1 MKNIKNKLKSIVLTI
16 ATTIGV
22 ISGALTIESWVK
34 DRYFKEVHPTKM
46 EQNYYIYGDVVVDK
60 TESSKVKELD

>member
-1 MKNIKNKLKSIVLTI
+1 MKNIKNKLKSISLTI

-22 ISGALTIESWVK
+22 ISGAMTIESWVK
-34 DRYFKEVHPTKM
+34 DRYSQEIHPTKM

-60 TESSKVKELD
+60 TELSKVKELD

>member
-16 ATTIGV
+16 ETTIGV
-22 ISGALTIESWVK
+22 ISGAVTIESWVK
-34 DRYFKEVHPTKM
+34 DRYYKEVHPTKM

-60 TESSKVKELD
+60 TYEQRELE